1 MVPCCMQR
9 KMADGCGF
17 IFRKLF
23 EFYLGPGFQVPPSSQ
38 PSPLPGKIL
47 VFTFTRV
54 HGCCMELSYNY
65 SNSELGFCEQYFSP
79 RSTYFMSSQMLL
91 PFQHGNLAGP
101 AYHII
106 QGTAQ
111 VQRDPWRCLQIA
123 DAWQKLAR
131 ILSSE
136 LFPVAGFPSL
146 RSVIQSGQ
154 LITGSQDRLP
164 GVPPS
169 CSWLYL
175 PVKTIPQR
183 IQEVVTGLIACSGP
197 KENSCGLP
205 QQLNQ

>member
-1 MVPCCMQR
+1 MISQNGGIGIQNNFASVREPDINYYFYPCSYFTTKITKVCREREMVPCCMQR

-38 PSPLPGKIL
+38 PSPLPRKIL

-106 QGTAQ
+106 
-111 VQRDPWRCLQIA
+111 
-123 DAWQKLAR
+123 
-131 ILSSE
+131 
-136 LFPVAGFPSL
+136 
-146 RSVIQSGQ
+146 
-154 LITGSQDRLP
+154 
-164 GVPPS
+164 
-169 CSWLYL
+169 
-175 PVKTIPQR
+175 
-183 IQEVVTGLIACSGP
+183 
-197 KENSCGLP
+197 
-205 QQLNQ
+205 